1 MDADE
6 RLMALK
12 KAYADIILNTAKE
25 AAGRIMTSERKA
37 LRFQHELGVAKE
49 QGLQM
54 LLRLKL
60 MMDSKV
66 SEAGMMYLS
75 QQKTIKELKA
85 QLQEAEDKI
94 SAAEMT
100 SLSQQRKIEEL
111 EAQLQ
116 EAEDIVK
123 DVREE
128 LRELQAELER
138 VRKNKLQHIDE
149 DYTATQEQTSQEN
162 ILNTSQSLTFPPPEF
177 RLEPFTTSDVK
188 DFAFNQ
194 RNEVYNFQSVNDSHI
209 GTFHIGKPDFPS
221 ILEEHRLST
230 SKSVLSPPDSRLEP
244 FTASDIN
251 SSASDQRNEVYKG
264 YNANGF
270 LMGNSHVSKPDVPSI
285 ILRSKEL
292 EPFRNRRTQRIRA
305 FEEKLMAGELAFSD
319 TVDDVNY
326 ETSGR
331 EDGEDEGTRKTSSRK
346 AGNMCSTEK
355 KDRVQA
361 DKGSKKVQKVKS
373 FGQKRRRATRYKNK
387 NPSSGQLSNRPMKR
401 DQISDISTEANSLTI
416 SAQSCGDPCNVA
428 PRMSSDTTDKNTLVG
443 CTEFTESNAEF
454 GKAVSVENTMN
465 KDKALIDPLLVTK
478 QETGSADSSGVSI
491 CRMDV
496 GKVDVPIANSQTET
510 SSTTNGISN
519 QPVTNSRV
527 IKYTFQRKRKR
538 ESLSTFDWKDSP
550 EKSSLKIRAAE
561 EQNGLL
567 ETEKSS
573 SITELP
579 RDSWHLAQVARQLIS
594 LSEKKW

>member
-1 MDADE
+1 
-6 RLMALK
+6 MALK

-25 AAGRIMTSERKA
+25 AAGRIMASERKA
-37 LRFQHELGVAKE
+37 LRFQHDLGVAKE

-54 LLRLKL
+54 LLRLKQ

-66 SEAGMMYLS
+66 SESGIIYLS
-75 QQKTIKELKA
+75 QQKTIKDLKA
-85 QLQEAEDKI
+85 QLQKAQDTISEAD
-94 SAAEMT
+94 MT

-128 LRELQAELER
+128 LRDVQAELER
-138 VRKNKLQHIDE
+138 VRKNKLQDMDE
-149 DYTATQEQTSQEN
+149 DYTATWEQASQEN
-162 ILNTSQSLTFPPPEF
+162 ILNTSQSLTFPPPES

-188 DFAFNQ
+188 DSAFNQ
-194 RNEVYNFQSVNDSHI
+194 RNEVYNCHSVNDSRI
-209 GTFHIGKPDFPS
+209 GTFHIGKPDLTS
-221 ILEEHRLST
+221 ISEEHRLNT
-230 SKSVLSPPDSRLEP
+230 SMSVLSPPESRLEP
-244 FTASDIN
+244 S
-251 SSASDQRNEVYKG
+251 SDQRNDVYKG
-264 YNANGF
+264 YSANSF

-361 DKGSKKVQKVKS
+361 DKVYKKVKKVKS
-373 FGQKRRRATRYKNK
+373 FGRKRRRATRYKNK
-387 NPSSGQLSNRPMKR
+387 PPSSRHLPSLPVKR
-401 DQISDISTEANSLTI
+401 DQIYDISTETNLLMI
-416 SAQSCGDPCNVA
+416 SAQTCGDPCNLV
-428 PRMSSDTTDKNTLVG
+428 PRISSDTTDK
-443 CTEFTESNAEF
+443 
-454 GKAVSVENTMN
+454 GKTCRMYGN
-465 KDKALIDPLLVTK
+465 PLLVTK
-478 QETGSADSSGVSI
+478 QGSRSADSSGVSI

-496 GKVDVPIANSQTET
+496 EKVDMPVANSQTET
-510 SSTTNGISN
+510 SSTTNGIPN
-519 QPVTNSRV
+519 QLVTNSRV

-538 ESLSTFDWKDSP
+538 ESQSTSNWKDSL
-550 EKSSLKIRAAE
+550 EKSILKKRAAE

-579 RDSWHLAQVARQLIS
+579 RDSRRLAQVARQPS
-594 LSEKKW
+594 WYF

>member
-25 AAGRIMTSERKA
+25 AAGRIMASERKA
-37 LRFQHELGVAKE
+37 LRFQHDLGVAKE

-54 LLRLKL
+54 LLRLKQ

-66 SEAGMMYLS
+66 SEAGIIYLS

-85 QLQEAEDKI
+85 QFQKAQDTI
-94 SAAEMT
+94 SEAEMT

-128 LRELQAELER
+128 LRDVQAELER
-138 VRKNKLQHIDE
+138 VRKNKLQDMDE
-149 DYTATQEQTSQEN
+149 DYTANWEQASQEN
-162 ILNTSQSLTFPPPEF
+162 ILNTSQSLTFPPPES

-188 DFAFNQ
+188 DSAFNQ
-194 RNEVYNFQSVNDSHI
+194 RTEVYNCHSVNDSQI
-209 GTFHIGKPDFPS
+209 GTFHTGKPDLTS
-221 ILEEHRLST
+221 ISEEHRLNT
-230 SKSVLSPPDSRLEP
+230 SLSVLSPPESRLEP
-244 FTASDIN
+244 SY
-251 SSASDQRNEVYKG
+251 DQRNDVYKG
-264 YNANGF
+264 YSANGF

-319 TVDDVNY
+319 TVDNVNY

-346 AGNMCSTEK
+346 AVNMCSTEK

-361 DKGSKKVQKVKS
+361 DKVYKKVKKVKS
-373 FGQKRRRATRYKNK
+373 FGRKRRRATRYKNK
-387 NPSSGQLSNRPMKR
+387 TPSSRHLPSLPVKR
-401 DQISDISTEANSLTI
+401 DQISDISTETNSLMI
-416 SAQSCGDPCNVA
+416 SAQTCGDPCNMA
-428 PRMSSDTTDKNTLVG
+428 PRMSSDTADKGKLVE
-443 CTEFTESNAEF
+443 CTEVAESDAEF
-454 GKAVSVENTMN
+454 GKAVSVENTAN
-465 KDKALIDPLLVTK
+465 KDKASIDPLFVTK
-478 QETGSADSSGVSI
+478 QGSRSADSSGVSI

-496 GKVDVPIANSQTET
+496 EKVDMPVAKSHTET
-510 SSTTNGISN
+510 SSTTNGIPN

-538 ESLSTFDWKDSP
+538 ESQSTSDWKDSL
-550 EKSSLKIRAAE
+550 EKSILKKRAAE

-567 ETEKSS
+567 ETEKSI

-579 RDSWHLAQVARQLIS
+579 RHSRRLAQVARQLIS
-594 LSEKKW
+594 ISEKKW